1 MSETRTVD
9 TDLVAAWRDRVATA
23 PDRPALAYFDTVLSA
38 AEADRLSDELA
49 AAYAGLGVT
58 AGDHVGL
65 HLQNVPWF
73 PLSML
78 ALWKLGASA
87 VLLNPMY
94 RGEELAALVVDS
106 EAVGVVTDL
115 AELDRTRA
123 ALGDGPDAPWVV
135 GASSRDLQT
144 RDDPRVFG
152 DSPHTAPP
160 AEDDLAALVRA
171 QEGATVEHASPGG
184 DAIAMLCYTSGT
196 TGRAKGAMNT
206 HAGVLAVC
214 RSYAE
219 WTGFGPGGVCF
230 ATAPLFHI
238 TGAVINAVVSLVH
251 DTTLVLAHRF
261 APAVALDAFAE
272 HGVTT
277 TIGSITAFSAMLE
290 VPDPPADAFTSMTAM
305 YSGGAPIPPS
315 TVERVEARFGVYVHN
330 AYGMTETCSGVIAVP
345 LGERAPVDPAS
356 GTLSVGK
363 PLPGMTLR
371 VLGSDGEPVA
381 AGEQGELEMSG
392 PQVVPGY
399 WRRPDATE
407 EAMPGGRLRSG
418 DVAVVDDE
426 GWVYLVDRLKDQINV
441 SGYKVWPR
449 EVEDALHT
457 HPAVREAAV
466 VGRPDDYQGESVVA
480 YVALVG
486 GGSATPDELTAV
498 VRERLAAYKVPKEVH
513 VVEDLPKTQTG
524 KIRRAALRD

>member
-1 MSETRTVD
+1 MSD
-9 TDLVAAWRDRVATA
+9 TDLVAAWDARVAAA
-23 PDRPALAYFDTVLSA
+23 PDRPALAYFDTVLTA
-38 AEADRLSDELA
+38 AEVDRLSDEVA
-49 AAYAGLGVT
+49 AAYATLGVE
-58 AGDHVGL
+58 AGSHVGV

-78 ALWKLGASA
+78 ALWKLGAAA

-94 RGEELAALVVDS
+94 RGEELRALVEDAG
-106 EAVGVVTDL
+106 AVGVVTDL
-115 AELDRTRA
+115 AEVGRTRE
-123 ALGDGPDAPWVV
+123 ALAGPDAPWVV

-144 RDDPRVFG
+144 RDDPRVLG
-152 DSPHTAPP
+152 DDPAPERDP
-160 AEDDLAALVRA
+160 SGADDLAALVRA
-171 QEGATVEHASPGG
+171 QAGAPVDHAVPGG
-184 DAIAMLCYTSGT
+184 DAVAMLCFTSGT

-214 RSYAE
+214 RSYAA
-219 WTGFGPGGVCF
+219 WTGLGPGGVCF

-238 TGAVINAVVSLVH
+238 TGAVINATIALVH
-251 DTTLVLAHRF
+251 DATLVLAHRF

-290 VPDPPADAFTSMTAM
+290 VPDPPAGAFASMTAL

-315 TVERVEARFGVYVHN
+315 VVERFEDRFGVYVHN

-371 VLGSDGEPVA
+371 VLGADGEPVA
-381 AGEQGELEMSG
+381 PGEQGELEMSG

-407 EAMPGGRLRSG
+407 ETMPGGRLRSG

-486 GGSATPDELTAV
+486 GGEATPEELRET
-498 VRERLAAYKVPKEVH
+498 VRGRLAAYKVPKEVH